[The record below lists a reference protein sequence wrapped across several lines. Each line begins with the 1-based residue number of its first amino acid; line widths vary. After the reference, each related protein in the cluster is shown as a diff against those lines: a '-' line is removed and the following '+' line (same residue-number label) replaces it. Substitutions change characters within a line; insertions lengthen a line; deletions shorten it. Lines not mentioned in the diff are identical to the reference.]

1 MILYDNIAI
10 YLQIHAKLRYT
21 YVSSY
26 CLISKGISILL
37 LWQVPT
43 MYTRLL
49 QGYDNMD
56 PDQQSACSY
65 AAKQLRL
72 MVSSSCSLKLS
83 LQFGCISLNFVQSL
97 TVTCYV
103 QNCLKAQMYAIWF
116 KESLMGMDPWILL
129 LNLQGR
135 MVSVAMLVQSTVLV
149 ETLN

>member
-103 QNCLKAQMYAIWF
+103 QNCLKAQMYAI
-116 KESLMGMDPWILL
+116 
-129 LNLQGR
+129 
-135 MVSVAMLVQSTVLV
+135 
-149 ETLN
+149 